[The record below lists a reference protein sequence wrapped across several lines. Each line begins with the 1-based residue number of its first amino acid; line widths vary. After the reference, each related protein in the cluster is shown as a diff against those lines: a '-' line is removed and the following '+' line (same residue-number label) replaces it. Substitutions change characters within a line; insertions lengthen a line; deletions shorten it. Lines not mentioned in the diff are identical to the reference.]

1 MAHWPGDPS
10 VKVKRRLD
18 MDHGDD
24 VNLST
29 ISMGAHTGTHMD
41 APVHFIR
48 SGKAIDRMPLASVIG
63 PARVIEIRD
72 PESIEVEE
80 LRSHRVRR
88 GERILFKTV
97 NSERCWRTDSFF
109 RDYVH
114 ISLEAARLLA
124 ARRVRSVGV
133 DYLSV
138 GGFKK
143 DSHETHIVLL
153 KAGVWLIEGL
163 DLSQVRAGRYDL
175 LALPLKIEGGDGAPA
190 RVLVRKI
197 KPRLRELTRH
207 SPRPFPRA

>member
-1 MAHWPGDPS
+1 MAHWPGDPG

-18 MDHGDD
+18 MDDGDE

-48 SGKAIDRMPLASVIG
+48 SGKAIDQMPLSSVIG

-72 PESIEVEE
+72 PESIKVAE
-80 LRSHRVRR
+80 LRPHRVRR

-97 NSERCWRTDSFF
+97 NSKRCWRTDNFVK
-109 RDYVH
+109 DYVYV
-114 ISLEAARLLA
+114 SLEAARLLA
-124 ARRVRSVGV
+124 ARRVRSVGI

-143 DSHETHIVLL
+143 DGHETHIALL

-163 DLSQVRAGRYDL
+163 DLSQVTAGRYDL
-175 LALPLKIEGGDGAPA
+175 FALPLRIDGADGAPA
-190 RVLVRKI
+190 RVLLRKI
-197 KPRLRELTRH
+197 GAPGRL
-207 SPRPFPRA
+207 